1 MFRQLFYSKFQGH
14 LRQALMALVATTC
27 LLVKAGGVAASSDE
41 LVLLVQ
47 PILSEEKTKAAYEPL
62 AAYIS
67 QITGKPCVV
76 RAMPNF
82 FAYWDTIRRK
92 SGYDLVLDAAHF
104 TDYRAQKM
112 GFKVLAKIPDT
123 VSYSLIVPE
132 GSMVL
137 DPAELI
143 GKTIATLGP
152 PSIGAARLNAMFPN
166 PLRQPIIIEVA
177 NSDEGMK
184 MVVEGRVH
192 AAILPT
198 PLVSRQMSQ
207 GGGVFVVTT
216 TEPIPHIALSASSN
230 LNGGTLDKIRTAL
243 INANKTEDGKKMLQ
257 GIGFPK
263 FDPATPDLYAGQ
275 SNILKEYWGY

>member
-1 MFRQLFYSKFQGH
+1 MIRQIYHTNRSR
-14 LRQALMALVATTC
+14 LRLTLLALLAAT
-27 LLVKAGGVAASSDE
+27 LLVSTGGATANSGE
-41 LVLLVQ
+41 MVLLIQ
-47 PILSEEKTKAAYEPL
+47 PILSEEKTKTAYQPL
-62 AAYIS
+62 ADYLT

-82 FAYWDTIRRK
+82 FAYWDTIRRN
-92 SGYDLVLDAAHF
+92 GNYDLVLDAAHF

-112 GFKVLAKIPDT
+112 GFKILAKIPDS
-123 VSYSLIVPE
+123 VSYSIIVPE
-132 GSMVL
+132 GSLVI

-166 PLRQPIIIEVA
+166 PLRQPIIVEVA
-177 NSDEGMK
+177 NSDDGMK

-198 PLVSRQMSQ
+198 PIVSRQMAQ
-207 GGGVFVVTT
+207 GGGIFVVTT
-216 TEPIPHIALSASSN
+216 TEPIPHIALSGSSN
-230 LNGGTLDKIRTAL
+230 LDGHTLDKIRTAL
-243 INANKTEDGKKMLQ
+243 INANKTEDGKKMLE

-263 FDPATPDLYAGQ
+263 FDPAAADLYVGQ